1 MHNSQN
7 FQFFPVAE
15 TLVIYFP
22 QSCLEYI
29 FKMILIMYLFKI
41 GGTAILRWI
50 LRGSTASSCYC
61 RNPSALVEAG
71 RPIWITVAILN
82 SCLINYR
89 CFINNCCVLFN
100 CNAIHL
106 KTTKLREL
114 LYIPC
119 CGVINYGTLSLII
132 EVVAIIV
139 HFQISVWLS

>member
-1 MHNSQN
+1 MKPNQYAYLPFGLGPRNCIGMRFAMEEMKIALCTILKN
-7 FQFFPVAE
+7 FRFFPVAE

-29 FKMILIMYLFKI
+29 FKMILIMNLFKI

-106 KTTKLREL
+106 KTTKLR
-114 LYIPC
+114 
-119 CGVINYGTLSLII
+119 
-132 EVVAIIV
+132 
-139 HFQISVWLS
+139 